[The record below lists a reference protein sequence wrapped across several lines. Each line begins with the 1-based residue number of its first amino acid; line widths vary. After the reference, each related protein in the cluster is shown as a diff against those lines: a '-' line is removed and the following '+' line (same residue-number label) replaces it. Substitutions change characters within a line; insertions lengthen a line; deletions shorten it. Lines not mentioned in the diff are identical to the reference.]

1 MRQTS
6 GESNFI
12 SSTTKCNETIE
23 HNNVKRHILFVI
35 VYYLGDLEVGVVLA
49 QVDDFCLE
57 VVRGLCPERAECR
70 GVRSFNIWGGRL
82 VRTNTGCLPRPA
94 KRNGDMPVVSFAG
107 SAPAAV
113 SSSSSPNIC
122 K

>member
-1 MRQTS
+1 MS
-6 GESNFI
+6 
-12 SSTTKCNETIE
+12 
-23 HNNVKRHILFVI
+23 FVI
-35 VYYLGDLEVGVVLA
+35 VYYLGDLEVVVVLA
-49 QVDDFCLE
+49 QLDDFCLE
-57 VVRGLCPERAECR
+57 VVRRLCPERGECR
-70 GVRSFNIWGGRL
+70 DVCICNIWGGRL

-94 KRNGDMPVVSFAG
+94 KRNGDGPVVSFVG